1 MIFIYEPGK
10 SFFHRID
17 AVTKFMWLISITVTI
32 LIVNT
37 LVENV
42 VIFLYL
48 LLTAFILARQPPLR
62 FIRRLLPLS
71 IVGVWLLVIM
81 SVFYVRGETLWF
93 EIGPLTVT
101 KEGAAFGGALFFRIF
116 SLGTASFIF
125 SLTTE
130 PQRMV
135 AEFVEF
141 GGVPYRIA
149 YAFYAALRFMPLL
162 QNEAQTVLNAH
173 AVRGAAEK
181 KKSLLSRIAPVRR
194 LATPLLVNGLRRVRI
209 TAIAMDSRAF
219 GAYPTRTN
227 ILNLARS
234 NISLVYL
241 GLHILAFV
249 GLFTWKVILGHGTI
263 LVAPIVQ

>member
-1 MIFIYEPGK
+1 MIFIYEPGD
-10 SFFHRID
+10 SFFHRMD
-17 AVTKFMWLISITVTI
+17 AVTKFLWLISVTVTI

-42 VIFLYL
+42 LIFLYL
-48 LLTAFILARQPPLR
+48 LITALTLARQRPLP
-62 FIRRLLPLS
+62 FLGRLLPLT
-71 IVGVWLLVIM
+71 IVGLWLLVIM
-81 SVFYVRGETLWF
+81 SIFYVRGETLWF

-101 KEGAAFGGALFFRIF
+101 REGAAFGGALFFRIF
-116 SLGTASFIF
+116 SLGSASFIF

-162 QNEAQTVLNAH
+162 QNEARTVLNAH

-227 ILNLARS
+227 ILELSRS
-234 NISLVYL
+234 TPSLVYL
-241 GLHILAFV
+241 AVHIMVFV
-249 GLFTWKVILGHGTI
+249 GLFIWKVILGHGTI
-263 LVAPIVQ
+263 LVAPIVS